1 MQQQLVEEV
10 FGAHVFNEILEFIND
25 LIFVILF
32 YGHVLANNLANEL
45 QQVIRYEDGAIY
57 SQSQRNGI
65 GGPSGYRLHFPPR
78 HKMNFGVIGFVLHF
92 GNDDF
97 FNIASKVFNDC
108 DAKVVR

>member
-10 FGAHVFNEILEFIND
+10 FGAHVFNEILKFIND

-57 SQSQRNGI
+57 SQSQRN
-65 GGPSGYRLHFPPR
+65 PPPLLTLPLDYLPLFLVPR
-78 HKMNFGVIGFVLHF
+78 
-92 GNDDF
+92 
-97 FNIASKVFNDC
+97 
-108 DAKVVR
+108 